1 MVYSTLLSEFC
12 SIPLSYQ
19 IIRSMKLLITIL
31 FLLTITTVVCQKHT
45 RIYLFIGSYTE
56 GIPGTGIYVYEFN
69 QHSGKLKPV
78 SQVENLTNA
87 SFITISPNGQFL
99 YAVTE
104 SKLPQNGSV
113 SAFKI
118 DSINGGISLLN
129 KQSSG
134 GENPV
139 YLSVSSNKKLVVN
152 ANYTTGSVSV
162 YSTNMDGSLT
172 TVIQLI
178 SFSGGSINEERQ
190 DQAHIH
196 AAVFSPKQDFV
207 FFPDLGSDLIRVFQ
221 VDTSQLLPLV
231 AVDSLNV
238 QCVLGSGPRH
248 FIFHP
253 NQRFV
258 YCMEELSGMVSA
270 YTYSNGKLTSNQRIF
285 SYSKV
290 QESYGS
296 ADIHIS
302 PDGRFLYTSNR
313 WENENTLAIF
323 SIDSISGTLK
333 LVGHQST
340 FGDHPRNFVI
350 DPSGNFLLVANQ
362 ATQNIVVF
370 RRDVQTGLLTKLK
383 SEITLPTSPSCLEIR
398 VY

>member
-1 MVYSTLLSEFC
+1 
-12 SIPLSYQ
+12 
-19 IIRSMKLLITIL
+19 MKFLITIL
-31 FLLTITTVVCQKHT
+31 CLLTITTVVCQKQPHT
-45 RIYLFIGSYTE
+45 YLFIGSYTG
-56 GIPGTGIYVYEFN
+56 GIPGTGIYVYRFN
-69 QHSGKLKPV
+69 EHSGKLKRI

-87 SFITISPNGQFL
+87 SFIRISPDGQLL

-104 SKLPQNGSV
+104 SKLPKNGSV
-113 SAFKI
+113 NVFKI
-118 DSINGGISLLN
+118 NSLKGEIHLIN
-129 KQSSG
+129 KQSSE

-139 YLSVSSNKKLVVN
+139 YLSVSDTNNLVIN
-152 ANYTTGSVSV
+152 ANYTSGSVSV
-162 YSTNMDGSLT
+162 YSTHDNDSLST
-172 TVIQLI
+172 AIQTI
-178 SFSGGSINEERQ
+178 SFSGGSIDEERQ

-196 AAVFSPKQDFV
+196 AAVFSPQQDFV

-221 VDTSQLLPLV
+221 VDTTQLQPLV

-253 NQRFV
+253 NQRFA
-258 YCMEELSGMVSA
+258 YCIEELSGMVSA
-270 YTYSNGKLTSNQRIF
+270 YAYSSGKLTATQRIF
-285 SYSKV
+285 SYSRL

-296 ADIHIS
+296 ADVHIS

-313 WENENTLAIF
+313 GENENTIAIF

-333 LVGHQST
+333 LVGHQPT

-350 DPSGNFLLVANQ
+350 DPSGNFLVVANQ
-362 ATQNIVVF
+362 VTQNIVVF
-370 RRDVQTGLLTKLK
+370 RRHLQTGLLTKLK
-383 SEITLPTSPSCLEIR
+383 AEITLPTSPSCLEMR